1 MRVPIHISMK
11 VRRII
16 ETPLFAFWTLAALV
30 TLVFA
35 ALHPFDSGRW
45 LMFGVSLFG
54 VALYFPFPGT
64 TRVRKTI
71 TVERPV
77 NAVYEF
83 LSKPNNLQIW
93 NPRVGPAQPSDIP
106 VALGQEW
113 TYAPGRWLFMKASSS
128 LRHTFSKV
136 DPPNMIEITASGRG
150 LRASY
155 SYILRDLG
163 PRTEVTV
170 DASVT
175 GMPAV
180 IAWFSSAISRI
191 YPSRD
196 LGRLKRALDLGGSTS
211 DPSPIH

>member
-1 MRVPIHISMK
+1 MKFRRV
-11 VRRII
+11 I

-30 TLVFA
+30 TLFLA
-35 ALHPFDSGRW
+35 ALHPFDGGRW
-45 LMFGVSLFG
+45 LMFAVCLFG
-54 VALYFPFPGT
+54 VVLYVPFPGT
-64 TRVRKTI
+64 TRVCKTF

-77 NAVYEF
+77 NAVYDF

-93 NPRVGPAQPSDIP
+93 NPRVGAAQPSNIA
-106 VALGQEW
+106 VELGQEW

-136 DPPNMIEITASGRG
+136 DPPNMIEITACGRG

-163 PRTEVTV
+163 PRSEVTF

-175 GMPAV
+175 GMPV
-180 IAWFSSAISRI
+180 VLAWLSSAIGRI

-196 LGRLKRALDLGGSTS
+196 LSRLKQALEVGGSS
-211 DPSPIH
+211 RDPSPIH